1 MVAHD
6 VSLERGAQRTKSKDL
21 RARDE
26 KAMAKFVII
35 YWQGTYLSVI
45 EDGGRGR
52 LL

>member
-1 MVAHD
+1 MDIVLIIISKILTKMVAHD

-35 YWQGTYLSVI
+35 Y
-45 EDGGRGR
+45 
-52 LL
+52 